1 MRTVVGDCL
10 PLPSHIEGD
19 WINIITSVINSRV
32 ASVPNQIKVHMFC
45 DLAKRKNTSDILA
58 NSFMTH
64 AVEAL
69 DDIFATKH
77 VCLCN
82 NGMYIYTN
90 FVPTRLQYSASLRRH
105 SRLNQSG

>member
-1 MRTVVGDCL
+1 
-10 PLPSHIEGD
+10 
-19 WINIITSVINSRV
+19 
-32 ASVPNQIKVHMFC
+32 MFC

-69 DDIFATKH
+69 DDIFTTKQ

-82 NGMYIYTN
+82 NGVCMYTN
-90 FVPTRLQYSASLRRH
+90 FVPVRPQCSGSLKGH
-105 SRLNQSG
+105 SRLNQLG

>member
-1 MRTVVGDCL
+1 
-10 PLPSHIEGD
+10 
-19 WINIITSVINSRV
+19 
-32 ASVPNQIKVHMFC
+32 MFC

-69 DDIFATKH
+69 DDIFAKQ

-82 NGMYIYTN
+82 NGVCIYTN
-90 FVPTRLQYSASLRRH
+90 FVPTRSQYSASLKGH
-105 SRLNQSG
+105 SRLNQLG